1 MTATN
6 PVDDRHA
13 TRTYRVQRAP
23 GGWSVDRAGDC
34 LGVFVDPA
42 EAVDCA
48 CRSARDDAA
57 HERLAIVTAQ
67 TDPQEFHCFVPADGE
82 TAAAPLPS
90 YLRLLV
96 DNDGGRRPNPET

>member
-1 MTATN
+1 MDVA
-6 PVDDRHA
+6 HA
-13 TRTYRVQRAP
+13 TRAYRVQPAP
-23 GGWSVDRAGDC
+23 GGWSVDRDEDC

-42 EAVDCA
+42 EAIDCA

-67 TDPQEFHCFVPADGE
+67 TSPQEFHCFVPAGGQNV
-82 TAAAPLPS
+82 AAPLPS

-96 DNDGGRRPNPET
+96 DNGGGRRPNPET